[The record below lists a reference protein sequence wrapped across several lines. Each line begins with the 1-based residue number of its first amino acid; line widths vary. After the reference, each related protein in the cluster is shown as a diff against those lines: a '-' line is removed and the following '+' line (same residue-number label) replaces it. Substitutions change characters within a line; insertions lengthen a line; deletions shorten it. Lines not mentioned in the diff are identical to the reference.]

1 MMTSCQSNPPFGTS
15 PATVQIG
22 CRLNVDGMTPSEM
35 ETPAR
40 GITRIT
46 KRVTTLLPV
55 DLKGFRACQD
65 TCTQKPLEPLLEK
78 AWIWGLQTP
87 FASHYPQVQTKH
99 PCSELRKTKFQQATR
114 FNSHTFCLFHN
125 TYPVFL
131 ERRISDRQFRLHH
144 PFRFRHWVW

>member
-22 CRLNVDGMTPSEM
+22 CRPNVDGMTPSEM

-46 KRVTTLLPV
+46 KCVTTLLPV
-55 DLKGFRACQD
+55 DLNGLCFLPRHLHPKASGTSVGEGLDLGLTNPICL
-65 TCTQKPLEPLLEK
+65 PLSTS
-78 AWIWGLQTP
+78 AT
-87 FASHYPQVQTKH
+87 TH
-99 PCSELRKTKFQQATR
+99 PCSELRKTKSEQATR

-144 PFRFRHWVW
+144 PFRFRHWV